1 MTTLSTTNMRNA
13 KVIGLQ
19 GQNLGVADGLIID
32 TDTGTVTH
40 LVLCTAWQ
48 NVTIPWDDVCFDSN
62 EQKFSLMA
70 HSPRQA

>member
-1 MTTLSTTNMRNA
+1 MTSLSTTNMRNA

-32 TDTGTVTH
+32 TDTGKVNY

-48 NVTIPWDDVCFDSN
+48 NVKIPWDDVCFDYN
-62 EQKFSLMA
+62 EHKFSLLS
-70 HSPRQA
+70 HSPRQT